1 MFSARQSERI
11 DDTFNGDFRLPQTVQ
26 FSIDEAKIEHG
37 IVRHELRTIEKFH
50 ELIDDISKGRLFKQL
65 FVGDAVHRERFDMNL
80 SPLRVDEFMEGS
92 AGGKAVDHFH
102 AADFDD
108 AILQPFKASGFRI
121 ENDLTHGNLLND
133 LMLYST
139 AKPKLRMD

>member
-1 MFSARQSERI
+1 
-11 DDTFNGDFRLPQTVQ
+11 
-26 FSIDEAKIEHG
+26 
-37 IVRHELRTIEKFH
+37 
-50 ELIDDISKGRLFKQL
+50 
-65 FVGDAVHRERFDMNL
+65 MNL
-80 SPLRVDEFMEGS
+80 SPLRVDEFVEGS
-92 AGGKAVDHFH
+92 ARGKAVDHFH

-108 AILQPFKASGFRI
+108 SILQPFKASGFRI